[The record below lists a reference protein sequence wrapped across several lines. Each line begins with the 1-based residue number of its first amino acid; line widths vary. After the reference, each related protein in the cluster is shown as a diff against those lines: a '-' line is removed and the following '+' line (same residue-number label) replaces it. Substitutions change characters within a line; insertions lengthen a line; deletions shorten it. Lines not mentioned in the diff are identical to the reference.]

1 MPAANDKPTRPERWS
16 VDARTADVA
25 TLVIPAD
32 ARRQRRFEITLR
44 FAVSART
51 PGARHGLRV
60 EVNGAM
66 EWQRSADTH
75 APSDSLDYHFRREV
89 PVGRPLKVVAK
100 TEVREATRVS
110 LRIEAE
116 EDSA

>member
-44 FAVSART
+44 FAVSTRS

-60 EVNGAM
+60 EVDGAM

-75 APSDSLDYHFRREV
+75 APSDSMDYHFRREV
-89 PVGRPLKVVAK
+89 GVGRPLTVVVK
-100 TEVREATRVS
+100 TTVRQARRVR
-110 LRIEAE
+110 LAIEAE
-116 EDSA
+116 EA